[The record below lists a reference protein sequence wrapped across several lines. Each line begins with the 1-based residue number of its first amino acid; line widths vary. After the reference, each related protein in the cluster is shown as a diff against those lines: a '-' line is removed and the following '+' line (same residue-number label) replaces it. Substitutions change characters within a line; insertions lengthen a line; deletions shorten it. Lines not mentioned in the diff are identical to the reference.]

1 MMDNYSEMI
10 ADTENVARILHRNW
24 VIDGILQH
32 YAFVLRRN
40 EAYISV
46 NRPAVSS
53 YDDDVASFVESHPDF
68 YANDNKTDYMR
79 AVVNVGEIRQ
89 TEVKVNETRLNIEVE
104 VEPRDVFTK
113 SHAGIFTRHDGQ
125 NIKAGETLS
134 IEPLKEEI
142 SSDDI
147 LLEVRSRLL
156 DLAQLEYCKIKP
168 TV

>member
-1 MMDNYSEMI
+1 MI
-10 ADTENVARILHRNW
+10 EDTENVARILHRKW

-40 EAYISV
+40 ETYISV
-46 NRPAVSS
+46 NRLAVSS
-53 YDDDVASFVESHPDF
+53 FDDDVASFVESHPDF
-68 YANDNKTDYMR
+68 YANKNNTEYLR
-79 AVVNVGEIRQ
+79 ALVNVGEVRQ

-113 SHAGIFTRHDGQ
+113 SHAGIFTRYEGQ
-125 NIKAGETLS
+125 NIKVGETLS
-134 IEPLKEEI
+134 IEPLKEAI

-156 DLAQLEYCKIKP
+156 DLSQLEHCKINSA
-168 TV
+168 V

>member
-1 MMDNYSEMI
+1 MVDNSEFI
-10 ADTENVARILHRNW
+10 SNSENVARILHRTW

-40 EAYISV
+40 ESYISV

-53 YDDDVASFVESHPDF
+53 YDDDVASFVESHPNF
-68 YANDNKTDYMR
+68 YANENKAEYKR
-79 AVVNVGEIRQ
+79 ALVNVGEIRQ
-89 TEVKVNETRLNIEVE
+89 TEVIVNDTKLNIEVD

-113 SHAGIFTRHDGQ
+113 SHAGIFTRHDGL
-125 NIKAGETLS
+125 NIKAGDTLS